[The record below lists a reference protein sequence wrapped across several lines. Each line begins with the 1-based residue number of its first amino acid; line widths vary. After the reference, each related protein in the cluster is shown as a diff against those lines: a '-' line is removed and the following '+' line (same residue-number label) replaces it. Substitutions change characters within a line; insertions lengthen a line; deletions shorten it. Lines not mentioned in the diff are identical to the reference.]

1 MDVLTQLLSL
11 ENIVLCLAVVALVWA
26 QRKLAELLIPS
37 LTKEGTKAQKW
48 WSEFLVPIGP
58 LGTGGLLMLIPQLP
72 APEMFSE
79 SLISRMIFGLFIGLI
94 SGLVYRLVKK
104 NFLNKIGKTEPKE
117 ETPYLKEE

>member
-37 LTKEGTKAQKW
+37 LTKEGTRAEKW

-58 LGTGGLLMLIPQLP
+58 IGTGALLMLIPYLP
-72 APEMFSE
+72 APEMFSS
-79 SLISRMIFGLFIGLI
+79 SLVSRGIFGIFLGLI

-104 NFLNKIGKTEPKE
+104 NFLNKIGGKNEEE
-117 ETPYLKEE
+117 ETPYLDE